1 MSDLEYKNK
10 KGLCMKSTTKVS
22 KAYMEGYEEE
32 SNVIVMDNELLQGII
47 DKNQVGSGAEYG
59 IIHSFNELYGEA
71 VTGKLITCLTK
82 LFLSYIQVHGF
93 TCGLDDLMLK
103 KKVNKK
109 RQTLIDGAHSETV
122 E

>member
-1 MSDLEYKNK
+1 
-10 KGLCMKSTTKVS
+10 
-22 KAYMEGYEEE
+22 
-32 SNVIVMDNELLQGII
+32 MDNELLQGII

-82 LFLSYIQVHGF
+82 LFLSYIQIHGF

-103 KKVNKK
+103 KKTNKK
-109 RQTLIDGAHSETV
+109 VAKKIHIFSSTKWTNTERVLCAVGICKV
-122 E
+122 